1 MLLDTTTVSVTYLT
15 HYQGHLRILSQN
27 VTYCS
32 DVEHQGK
39 VVPTLT
45 VASRAIRSVLRFRSI
60 GVTIM
65 TTVDNQK
72 KSQTSGK
79 DEDPKEKG
87 FFNRPRAGG
96 KTIWD
101 WMQLLIIPFILVTVG
116 YFFSN
121 QQAQTSLLVSQQ
133 QHDADQRQALEQQR
147 AILLQTYIDNIQ
159 DLLLNHNLLDSNPT
173 NGVAILAR
181 ARTLTS
187 LQGLDPERKGVLMEF
202 IYEAHLIGYMVA
214 RGNPNPIIIILK
226 GADLSGADLNG
237 ATLGDALY
245 LTQQQLDDVY
255 SCEGATLP
263 PGLICHHNQ

>member
-1 MLLDTTTVSVTYLT
+1 M
-15 HYQGHLRILSQN
+15 
-27 VTYCS
+27 
-32 DVEHQGK
+32 
-39 VVPTLT
+39 
-45 VASRAIRSVLRFRSI
+45 LRFRSI

-133 QHDADQRQALEQQR
+133 QHDADQRQALDQQR

-159 DLLLNHNLLDSNPT
+159 DLLLNHNLLDSNST
-173 NGVAILAR
+173 TGVAILAR
-181 ARTLTS
+181 ARTLAS
-187 LQGLDPERKGVLMEF
+187 LQGLDPERKGVLMKF
-202 IYEAHLIGYMVA
+202 IYEAHLIGHMVA
-214 RGNPNPIIIILK
+214 SGNPNPIIIILN
-226 GADLSGADLNG
+226 GADLTRADLSRAELSYADLSFANLSSAFLSRADLSGADLSR

-263 PGLICHHNQ
+263 PGLTCHHNL